1 MSKVS
6 GMSGFFVK
14 PAILTEAETLT
25 RNNSGRTHFL
35 DNSAG
40 FTLTL
45 PAPLKGAWLEF
56 IVKTAPVTSNYKITT
71 PTGTIIVGGVYTNDV
86 TNPTDSDFETSGV
99 ATINFVKNASL
110 RGDSIEME
118 SDGTNWYAKGFTAVY
133 DGITLV

>member
-14 PAILTEAETLT
+14 PAILTESETLT

-45 PAPLKGAWLEF
+45 PSPLKGVELEF
-56 IVKTAPVTSNYKITT
+56 IVKTAPTTSAYVITA
-71 PTGTIIVGGVYTNDV
+71 GSAIIRGGVYTNDV
-86 TNPTDSDFETSGV
+86 TNPSDSDFETSGV
-99 ATINFVKNASL
+99 TTINFVKNASL
-110 RGDSIEME
+110 RGDSIKLV
-118 SDGTNWYAKGFTAVY
+118 SDGTHWYAKAFTAVY